1 MFGLFKKKQKTNV
14 DGRRPDWADY
24 AAVDILNGR
33 SNNWT
38 IDKMDPAHAP
48 RTVEDGY
55 AVQSIVIQRFQR
67 PIAGWKIGCTSRLA
81 QEMLGI
87 SESFFGPVFEDVFL
101 KSPTWLPPDR
111 FIRPGIEGEIAFTLK
126 QGLEPRRAPYSRAEV
141 EAAIDKVFA
150 AIEVIDTCFKDFS
163 NAGAANLIADLA
175 ANGALAAFEGV
186 DYEPGMDLKS
196 VELIMTVNNAEVGR
210 GVGADALGDPVDALV
225 WLANAA
231 SRRGIG
237 LKAGEIVS
245 TGTCTG
251 LVWLEPGQQV
261 ELNVSGIGSALLL
274 FGDDDDFAIS
284 EDGKTAPHEEPA
296 ESRATDEPA
305 AVVGGTDGYADEE
318 EDGDEDTEPEPPSTE
333 RILKR
338 ALCLAAVAIRSRA
351 EETGDVE
358 NFRAEFLPWLNSEG
372 LEDELEPWERE
383 SVNAPQGGLSEHDRS
398 EGLCLPASCH
408 MLAWALG
415 LADLPR
421 PDKRPMAA
429 DLLAPLG
436 FESLAPPSIA
446 VADLLERA
454 QRRSA
459 GELAYANGLCLAIHW
474 RYVQQ
479 QLRPEPL
486 DFLELSKTT
495 EWRKFDIS
503 GPWIVDGDLGFDGAP
518 IHELGPDD
526 MPVGFMLA
534 TYRHKA
540 SNWLQGVEPVFSRVP
555 IDT

>member
-1 MFGLFKKKQKTNV
+1 MFGLFKKKQKTNEN
-14 DGRRPDWADY
+14 GRRPDWADY

-33 SNNWT
+33 SNSRT

-55 AVQSIVIQRFQR
+55 AVQSIVARRFQR

-81 QEMLGI
+81 REMLGI
-87 SESFFGPVFEDVFL
+87 PEPFFGPVFEDVFL

-111 FIRPGIEGEIAFTLK
+111 FIQPGIEGEIAFTLK
-126 QGLEPRRAPYSRAEV
+126 RSLEPRRAPYSRVEV

-163 NAGAANLIADLA
+163 NAGAPNLIADLA

-196 VELIMTVNNAEVGR
+196 VELVMTVNNAEVGR
-210 GVGADALGDPVDALV
+210 GVGSDALGDPVDALV
-225 WLANAA
+225 WLANEA

-237 LKAGEIVS
+237 LKAGQIVS

-251 LVWLEPGQQV
+251 LIWLEPGQQV

-274 FGDDDDFAIS
+274 FGDDDDFTIL
-284 EDGKTAPHEEPA
+284 EDDEKAPHEEP
-296 ESRATDEPA
+296 SRICTSDEPA
-305 AVVGGTDGYADEE
+305 TAIPATDSI
-318 EDGDEDTEPEPPSTE
+318 GDEDSDAHREPEPPSTE
-333 RILKR
+333 RIVKR
-338 ALCLAAVAIRSRA
+338 ALCMAAVAIRSRA

-358 NFRAEFLPWLNSEG
+358 NFRAEFLPWLKSEG

-383 SVNAPQGGLSEHDRS
+383 SVNAPQGGLTEHDRS

-421 PDKRPMAA
+421 PDKRVMAS
-429 DLLAPLG
+429 DMLAPLG
-436 FESLAPPSIA
+436 FESLSPPPIP
-446 VADLLERA
+446 VAELLARA
-454 QRRSA
+454 QCRSA
-459 GELAYANGLCLAIHW
+459 DELAYANGLCLAIHW
-474 RYVQQ
+474 RYMQQ
-479 QLRPEPL
+479 QMRPEPV
-486 DFLELSKTT
+486 DFLELSKIT
-495 EWRKFDIS
+495 EWREFDIS
-503 GPWIVDGDLGFDGAP
+503 GPWIVDGDLGFDGVP
-518 IHELGPDD
+518 IHELGADD
-526 MPVGFMLA
+526 MPVAFMLA
-534 TYRHKA
+534 VYRHKA
-540 SNWLQGVEPVFSRVP
+540 SNWLQGVEPVFSRVRT
-555 IDT
+555 DT

>member
-1 MFGLFKKKQKTNV
+1 MFGLFKKKQKTNEN
-14 DGRRPDWADY
+14 GRRPDWADY

-33 SNNWT
+33 SNSRT

-55 AVQSIVIQRFQR
+55 AVQSIVARRFQR

-81 QEMLGI
+81 REMLGI
-87 SESFFGPVFEDVFL
+87 PEPFFGPVFEDVFL

-111 FIRPGIEGEIAFTLK
+111 FIQPGIEGEIAFTLK
-126 QGLEPRRAPYSRAEV
+126 RSLEPRRAPYSRVEV

-163 NAGAANLIADLA
+163 NAGAPNLIADLA

-196 VELIMTVNNAEVGR
+196 VELVMTVNNAEVGR
-210 GVGADALGDPVDALV
+210 GVGSDALGDPVDALV
-225 WLANAA
+225 WLANEA

-237 LKAGEIVS
+237 LKAGQIVS

-251 LVWLEPGQQV
+251 LIWLEPGQQV

-274 FGDDDDFAIS
+274 FGDDDDFTIL
-284 EDGKTAPHEEPA
+284 EDDEKAPHEEP
-296 ESRATDEPA
+296 SRICTSDEPA
-305 AVVGGTDGYADEE
+305 TAIAETDSN
-318 EDGDEDTEPEPPSTE
+318 GDEDADAHREPEPPSTE
-333 RILKR
+333 RIVKR
-338 ALCLAAVAIRSRA
+338 ALCMAAVAIRSRA

-358 NFRAEFLPWLNSEG
+358 NFRAEFLPWLKSEG

-383 SVNAPQGGLSEHDRS
+383 SVNAPQGGLTEHDRS

-421 PDKRPMAA
+421 PDKRVMAS
-429 DLLAPLG
+429 DMLAPLG
-436 FESLAPPSIA
+436 FESLSPPPIP
-446 VADLLERA
+446 VAELLARA
-454 QRRSA
+454 QCRSA
-459 GELAYANGLCLAIHW
+459 DELAYANGLCLAIHW
-474 RYVQQ
+474 RCMQQ
-479 QLRPEPL
+479 QMRPEPV

-495 EWRKFDIS
+495 EWREFDIS
-503 GPWIVDGDLGFDGAP
+503 GPWIVDGDLGFDGVP
-518 IHELGPDD
+518 IHELGADD
-526 MPVGFMLA
+526 MPVAFMLA
-534 TYRHKA
+534 VYRHKA
-540 SNWLQGVEPVFSRVP
+540 SNWLQGVEPVFSRVRT
-555 IDT
+555 DT

>member
-1 MFGLFKKKQKTNV
+1 MFGLFKKKQKTNEN
-14 DGRRPDWADY
+14 GRRPDWADY

-33 SNNWT
+33 SNSRT

-55 AVQSIVIQRFQR
+55 AVQSIVARRFQR

-81 QEMLGI
+81 REMLGI
-87 SESFFGPVFEDVFL
+87 PEPFFGPVFEDVFL

-111 FIRPGIEGEIAFTLK
+111 FIQPGIEGEIAFTLK
-126 QGLEPRRAPYSRAEV
+126 RSLEPRRAPYSRVEV

-163 NAGAANLIADLA
+163 NAGAPNLIADLA

-196 VELIMTVNNAEVGR
+196 VELVMTVNNAEVGR
-210 GVGADALGDPVDALV
+210 GVGSDALGDPVDALV
-225 WLANAA
+225 WLANEA

-237 LKAGEIVS
+237 LKAGQIVS

-251 LVWLEPGQQV
+251 LIWLGPGQQV

-274 FGDDDDFAIS
+274 FGDDDDFTIL
-284 EDGKTAPHEEPA
+284 EDDEKAPHEEP
-296 ESRATDEPA
+296 SRICTSDEPA
-305 AVVGGTDGYADEE
+305 TAIPATDSI
-318 EDGDEDTEPEPPSTE
+318 GDEDSDAHREPEPPSTE
-333 RILKR
+333 RIVKR
-338 ALCLAAVAIRSRA
+338 ALCMAAVAIRSRA

-358 NFRAEFLPWLNSEG
+358 NFRAEFLPWLKSEG

-383 SVNAPQGGLSEHDRS
+383 SVNAPQGGLTEHDRS

-421 PDKRPMAA
+421 PDKRVMAS
-429 DLLAPLG
+429 DMLAPLG
-436 FESLAPPSIA
+436 FESLSPPPIP
-446 VADLLERA
+446 VAELLARA
-454 QRRSA
+454 QCRSA
-459 GELAYANGLCLAIHW
+459 DELAYANGLCLAIHW
-474 RYVQQ
+474 RCMQQ
-479 QLRPEPL
+479 QMRPEPV

-495 EWRKFDIS
+495 EWREFDIS
-503 GPWIVDGDLGFDGAP
+503 GPWIVDGDLGFDGVP
-518 IHELGPDD
+518 IHELGADD
-526 MPVGFMLA
+526 MPVAFMLA
-534 TYRHKA
+534 VYRHKA
-540 SNWLQGVEPVFSRVP
+540 SNWLQGVEPVFSRVRT
-555 IDT
+555 DT

>member
-1 MFGLFKKKQKTNV
+1 MFGLFKKKQKTNE

-33 SNNWT
+33 SNNWA
-38 IDKMDPAHAP
+38 IDRMDPGHAP
-48 RTVEDGY
+48 RTGEEGY
-55 AVQSIVIQRFQR
+55 VVQDIVIQRFQR
-67 PIAGWKIGCTSRLA
+67 GIAGWKIGCTSKLA
-81 QEMLGI
+81 QQMIGTTEP
-87 SESFFGPVFEDVFL
+87 FCGPVFDDAFFD
-101 KSPTWLPPDR
+101 KPPWLPRDR

-126 QGLEPRRAPYSRAEV
+126 RDLPPRGARYSRAEV
-141 EAAIDKVFA
+141 ESAIDGVLA
-150 AIEVIDTCFKDFS
+150 AIEIIDTCFKDFA
-163 NAGAANLIADLA
+163 NAGVPCLIADLA
-175 ANGALAAFEGV
+175 ANGGLVAFEGV
-186 DYEPGMDLKS
+186 EYEPGMDLKS
-196 VELIMTVNNAEVGR
+196 VELTMSVNNAEAAR

-305 AVVGGTDGYADEE
+305 AVFRGTDGYADEE

-486 DFLELSKTT
+486 DFLEFSKTT
-495 EWRKFDIS
+495 GWRKFDIS

>member
-33 SNNWT
+33 SNSRT
-38 IDKMDPAHAP
+38 IDKMDPTHAP

-163 NAGAANLIADLA
+163 NAGAPNLIADLA

-196 VELIMTVNNAEVGR
+196 VELVMTVNNAEVGR
-210 GVGADALGDPVDALV
+210 GVGSDALGDPVDALV
-225 WLANAA
+225 WLANEA

-237 LKAGEIVS
+237 LKAGQIVS

-251 LVWLEPGQQV
+251 LIWLEPGQQV

-274 FGDDDDFAIS
+274 FGDDDDFTIL
-284 EDGKTAPHEEPA
+284 EDGEKAPHEEP
-296 ESRATDEPA
+296 SRIFTSDEPA
-305 AVVGGTDGYADEE
+305 TAIAETDSN
-318 EDGDEDTEPEPPSTE
+318 GDEDSDAHREPEPPSIE
-333 RILKR
+333 RIVKR
-338 ALCLAAVAIRSRA
+338 ALCMAAVAIRSRA

-358 NFRAEFLPWLNSEG
+358 NFRAEFLPWLKSEG

>member
-1 MFGLFKKKQKTNV
+1 MFGLFKKKQKTNE

-38 IDKMDPAHAP
+38 IDRMDPTHAP
-48 RTVEDGY
+48 RTVDDGY
-55 AVQSIVIQRFQR
+55 TVQKIVVDRFQR
-67 PIAGWKIGCTSRLA
+67 PVAGWKIGCSSRLA

-87 SESFFGPVFEDVFL
+87 PEPFFGPVFDDVFL

-126 QGLEPRRAPYSRAEV
+126 RHLMPRSTPYTRADV
-141 EAAIDKVFA
+141 ESAIDKVFA
-150 AIEVIDTCFKDFS
+150 AIEVIDSCFRDFA
-163 NAGAANLIADLA
+163 NAGAPNLIADLA
-175 ANGALAAFEGV
+175 ANGGLAAFEGV

-196 VELIMTVNNAEVGR
+196 VELTLAVNQAVVGQ

-225 WLANAA
+225 WLANES

-261 ELNVSGIGSALLL
+261 ELYVSGIGSALLL
-274 FGDDDDFAIS
+274 YGDDDDFEIS
-284 EDGKTAPHEEPA
+284 EDDETVPHEEPA
-296 ESRATDEPA
+296 ESRPTDEPA
-305 AVVGGTDGYADEE
+305 TDVLANDTKGDKEKEADR
-318 EDGDEDTEPEPPSTE
+318 EPEPPSTE

-338 ALCLAAVAIRSRA
+338 ALCMAAVAIRSRV

-358 NFRAEFLPWLNSEG
+358 TFRAEFPPWLAREG
-372 LEDELEPWERE
+372 LEEELEPWERE
-383 SVNAPQGGLSEHDRS
+383 NVNAPQGGLSDFERS
-398 EGLCLPASCH
+398 EGLCLPACCH

-415 LADLPR
+415 LTDLPR
-421 PDKRPMAA
+421 PDKRFTAL

-436 FESLAPPSIA
+436 FESLAPPSTT
-446 VADLLERA
+446 VAELLERA
-454 QRRSA
+454 QRRSVT
-459 GELAYANGLCLAIHW
+459 ELGSANNLCLAIHW

-479 QLRPEPL
+479 RIRPEPV
-486 DFLELSKTT
+486 DFLEISKIA
-495 EWRKFDIS
+495 EWREFDPS
-503 GPWIVDGDLGFDGAP
+503 GPWIVDGDVGFEGVP
-518 IHELGPDD
+518 IHELSPDD
-526 MPVGFMLA
+526 MPVAFMFA
-534 TYRHKA
+534 MYRHKA
-540 SNWLQGVEPVFSRVP
+540 SNWLQGVEPVFSKVP
-555 IDT
+555 TDT